1 MWGRPRTVSPLHIQC
16 HFCHVIVRTYVCAL
30 FVIQLNNVH
39 CCDTSDTAYVTSD
52 TVGPVIG
59 DTVGLIIGD
68 TVDLIIGDTVGPITG
83 DTAYVTGDTACVT
96 GNSVGPVN
104 SDVVVMSQC
113 MLFIMQG
120 AGEGERACRAVA
132 ETGSTTREEISHL
145 YTLALLHIANQ
156 HR

>member
-1 MWGRPRTVSPLHIQC
+1 MWGRPRTVSPLHRHC

-39 CCDTSDTAYVTSD
+39 CCDTGDTAYVTSD

-59 DTVGLIIGD
+59 DTVGPI
-68 TVDLIIGDTVGPITG
+68 TGDTVGPITG
-83 DTAYVTGDTACVT
+83 DTAYVTGGTACVT
-96 GNSVGPVN
+96 GNTVGPVN
-104 SDVVVMSQC
+104 SDVVVMSHC

-120 AGEGERACRAVA
+120 AGEGEGACRAVA
-132 ETGSTTREEISHL
+132 ETGSTTREEISRL
-145 YTLALLHIANQ
+145 YTLTLLHIANQ

>member
-1 MWGRPRTVSPLHIQC
+1 MWGRPRTVSPLHRHC

-30 FVIQLNNVH
+30 FVIQLNNVY
-39 CCDTSDTAYVTSD
+39 CCDTGDTAYVTSD

-59 DTVGLIIGD
+59 DTVGPI
-68 TVDLIIGDTVGPITG
+68 TGDTVGPITG
-83 DTAYVTGDTACVT
+83 DTAYVTGGTACVT
-96 GNSVGPVN
+96 GNTVGPVN
-104 SDVVVMSQC
+104 SDIVVMSHC

-132 ETGSTTREEISHL
+132 ETGSTTREEISRL